1 MVTKSAIM
9 IFLEVFWKQFLQN
22 EEEIGGIRMPL
33 DGSSACR
40 SWLVFVASHGRAS
53 RTAAHYDWS
62 RRIQASASSTR
73 YSFLLA
79 LLPLRES

>member
-33 DGSSACR
+33 DGSSAYR
-40 SWLVFVASHGRAS
+40 S
-53 RTAAHYDWS
+53 
-62 RRIQASASSTR
+62 
-73 YSFLLA
+73 
-79 LLPLRES
+79 